1 MAHPLAVPL
10 AEGAWR
16 LPTVRGPW
24 LNTFVFTQGP
34 GREVTLV
41 DTGLPG
47 APKRVLAGLAAIGRT
62 PSDVRRIVVTHAHP
76 DHAGGAAALAAA
88 TGAPVAL
95 HGDDVSFALAGAG
108 PRFDPSTR
116 GGRIMARLG
125 KGTFPPVA
133 VAEELT
139 DGQALD
145 GGLHV
150 LATAGHTPGHVAL
163 LHEPSGVLVVGDA
176 LMNVGRM
183 RVSPRALCNDAR
195 LCRQTVRRLAEVD
208 HSVLA
213 FSHGQSVADGAALG
227 AHLRTA
233 LV

>member
-1 MAHPLAVPL
+1 MAHQAAVPL

-16 LPTVRGPW
+16 IPTVPGPW
-24 LNTFVFTQGP
+24 LNTFVFADPSDTA
-34 GREVTLV
+34 GRAVTLV

-47 APKRVLAGLAAIGRT
+47 GPKHVLAGLAAIGRQ

-76 DHAGGAAALAAA
+76 DHAGGAAALAGT
-88 TGAPVAL
+88 TGAPVAI

-116 GGRIMARLG
+116 GGRLMARLG

-139 DGQALD
+139 DGEVLD

-150 LATAGHTPGHVAL
+150 FATAGHTPGHVAL

-176 LMNVGRM
+176 LMNVGRI
-183 RVSPRALCNDAR
+183 RVSPAALCFDAR
-195 LCRQTVRRLAEVD
+195 RCRETVRRLADVD

-213 FSHGQSVADGAALG
+213 FSHGPAIDDGGALS
-227 AHLRTA
+227 AHLW
-233 LV
+233 

>member
-1 MAHPLAVPL
+1 MAQQAAVPL
-10 AEGAWR
+10 ADGAWR
-16 LPTVRGPW
+16 IPTVPGPW
-24 LNTFVFTQGP
+24 LNTFVFAHADGTG
-34 GREVTLV
+34 VTLV

-47 APKRVLAGLAAIGRT
+47 APARVLAGLASIGRR
-62 PSDVRRIVVTHAHP
+62 PADVRRIVVTHAHP

-108 PRFDPSTR
+108 PRPDPSTR

-125 KGTFPPVA
+125 KARFPPVA
-133 VAEELT
+133 VDQELS
-139 DGQALD
+139 DGEVLD

-150 LATAGHTPGHVAL
+150 LASAGHTPGHVAL

-183 RVSPRALCNDAR
+183 RVSPAALCVDAR
-195 LCRQTVRRLAEVD
+195 RCRESVRRLAAVD

-213 FSHGQSVADGAALG
+213 FSHGPPIVDGTALAALPG
-227 AHLRTA
+227 
-233 LV
+233 